1 MTLPDIPGLT
11 ARAATR
17 ADVAA
22 ITALIAAG
30 EVADNGVA
38 EVQLADVE
46 HAFDLADDPAGVIV
60 VEAPEQ
66 LVAWATVAD
75 GRADAEVHPAW
86 RGRGIGASLLAWSE
100 ARARASGTA
109 WVRQVVTDSDAAAR
123 SLFEGAGYRI
133 QHTSW
138 VLQLRLEDA
147 PPAVDLPP
155 GMEIRPYRLED
166 AEAAYRVVEDAFNEW
181 PDRQPTEFAGWAAH
195 VIGHPAFAPELSRLA
210 FDGDELVGVV
220 LCMDY
225 EGVEEGWVQQIAT
238 VAGHRHR
245 GIGRALLQ
253 SVFAA
258 YHAGGRRL
266 VGLSTNSQSGAL
278 TLYERIGMRVR
289 RSYTA
294 WTKDLSHGVCG
305 TA

>member
-1 MTLPDIPGLT
+1 MSVPQLPGLT
-11 ARAATR
+11 IRAATR

-30 EVADNGVA
+30 EIADNGVA

-46 HAFDLADDPAGVIV
+46 HAFDLADEPAGVIV
-60 VEAPEQ
+60 VEARDQ
-66 LVAWATVAD
+66 MIGWATVAD
-75 GRADAEVHPAW
+75 DQADVEVHPAW
-86 RGRGIGASLLAWSE
+86 RGRGIGAALLAWTE
-100 ARARASGTA
+100 ARARASGSPR
-109 WVRQVVTDSDAAAR
+109 VRQIVTDSDAAAR
-123 SLFEGAGYRI
+123 SLFEAAGYRVR
-133 QHTSW
+133 HTSW
-138 VLQLRLEDA
+138 VLQQRLDEA
-147 PPAVDLPP
+147 PPDVELPP
-155 GMEIRPYRLED
+155 GVKIRDYRAAD
-166 AEAAYRVVEDAFNEW
+166 AESAYRVIEDAFNEW
-181 PDRQPTEFAGWAAH
+181 PDRQPREFAAWSAQ

-210 FDGDELVGVV
+210 LEGDRLVGVV

-225 EGVEEGWVQQIAT
+225 DGAEEGWVDQIAT
-238 VAGHRHR
+238 VATHRHR

-258 YHAGGRRL
+258 YHAQGRRL

-294 WTKDLSHGVCG
+294 WVKDL
-305 TA
+305 A